1 MQTITQSQSFP
12 QVPARSVGEIFAGL
26 AHPFALAAARLEWLA
41 HDDERDADE
50 NAAFGNPSHEPFQR
64 LRIAALRLAAEQCR
78 DALRWGCTHEGTG
91 YAPAIALLRELAAS
105 IEARAEDEARPCE
118 LSQFSSAALAQLKPH
133 LDGHALVVASYWA
146 DAALLRFAVSILERE
161 TPPTVRELVS

>member
-1 MQTITQSQSFP
+1 MQTITESPSLP
-12 QVPARSVGEIFAGL
+12 QVSARSVSEILRGL
-26 AHPFALAAARLEWLA
+26 AHPLALAAARLDWLA
-41 HDDERDADE
+41 HDDERAADE

-105 IEARAEDEARPCE
+105 IEARAEDEAQPCE
-118 LSQFSSAALAQLKPH
+118 LAHFTPAALAQLQPH
-133 LDGHALVVASYWA
+133 LDGHALVVASYRA

-161 TPPTVRELVS
+161 TPPTVRDLVS